1 MIHQME
7 STELGVGSSYTSTA
21 GFTPLP
27 AVASVN
33 SFMSVEEEI
42 AKLTW
47 SVLDGSA
54 SLTDRQRLAALVDA
68 QHARRRPL
76 NR

>member
-7 STELGVGSSYTSTA
+7 STELGTASSFLPHVA
-21 GFTPLP
+21 FKPLP
-27 AVASVN
+27 AVAD